1 MVDVTAKEFLTVE
14 EAAQYAG
21 LKRSYLYK
29 LMMSRDI
36 PYYKP
41 RGKMCYF
48 DRSELNEWI
57 RRGRV
62 ATNAETERRAQNYC
76 LKRGVSY
83 GQYTEDPRNR

>member
-1 MVDVTAKEFLTVE
+1 MKRNNAAVNAAEMADVTAKEFLTVE

-48 DRSELNEWI
+48 NRSELNEWI

-62 ATNAETERRAQNYC
+62 ATNAETERRAQSYC
-76 LKRGVSY
+76 LKRG
-83 GQYTEDPRNR
+83 